1 MRIRTLKIQ
10 NKEIDKILNLEI
22 EKHLIQ
28 EQEKKENQSF
38 IIWKDEKIKKINK
51 MIQMNQEKNLQGLK
65 ELRN

>member
-38 IIWKDEKIKKINK
+38 II
-51 MIQMNQEKNLQGLK
+51 
-65 ELRN
+65 

>member
-1 MRIRTLKIQ
+1 MMIRTLKIQ

-28 EQEKKENQSF
+28 EQEKKENKSF

-51 MIQMNQEKNLQGLK
+51 MIQMNQEK
-65 ELRN
+65 